1 MAAVSFEETEGRLV
15 LEIVVV
21 VALLMSKSPVLVR
34 LVAVGLVVVEV
45 AGVVVVVSMAGVAL
59 LGVHLVFGVAQVA
72 VVVHAS
78 LRVAFFCY
86 DAVVPCFWICGMRSF
101 TTFPVT
107 RPWELPDSDHGPTAE
122 VYPCEATSLRCSS
135 QCVRPPNIR
144 VKVSRK
150 STHKT
155 VNIRVYCSTNL
166 FFKNQICFSKHKFAF
181 IKANV
186 KRYVLNRRK
195 HKFVIENTNLLFKT
209 QICF

>member
-86 DAVVPCFWICGMRSF
+86 DAVVPC
-101 TTFPVT
+101 VT
-107 RPWELPDSDHGPTAE
+107 HVIGVVITWVE
-122 VYPCEATSLRCSS
+122 
-135 QCVRPPNIR
+135 
-144 VKVSRK
+144 VSRD
-150 STHKT
+150 
-155 VNIRVYCSTNL
+155 
-166 FFKNQICFSKHKFAF
+166 
-181 IKANV
+181 
-186 KRYVLNRRK
+186 
-195 HKFVIENTNLLFKT
+195 FVWALSVVA
-209 QICF
+209 